1 MSARAAGNGGAG
13 SVVRRA
19 TASLLGLAVGDAL
32 GATTEFM
39 NPEEIRTRYG
49 VHDRI
54 RGGGWLNLPPGRVTD
69 DTEMA
74 QCVARAILGKG
85 GWDLAA
91 VAEEFARW
99 LRGNPV
105 DVGSTCRRGIRNFI
119 LKRQL
124 SAPPNEWDAGNG
136 AAMRVAPV
144 ALFALG
150 DEELLC
156 RLAVEQARL
165 THNHPLSDASCV
177 TVARMVH
184 RGILGTPMKELRAAA
199 EELAGRHPEFRFEE
213 ESGGATAYVADTLR
227 TVFHDF
233 FSTRSFEECLVRIVN
248 RGGDADTAGAI
259 AGAVA
264 GAHYGLEAIPRH
276 WLDALDPA
284 VRQEL
289 ADSAERLVRLSPFWN
304 RRGTDRPFKS
314 VC

>member
-1 MSARAAGNGGAG
+1 LSTRTVGDSG
-13 SVVRRA
+13 SGSLVRRA

-39 NPEEIRTRYG
+39 DPEEIRKQYG

-54 RGGGWLNLPPGRVTD
+54 RGGGWLNLPQGRVTD

-74 QCVARAILGKG
+74 QCIARAILGTG

-91 VAEEFARW
+91 IAEEFARW

-105 DVGSTCRRGIRNFI
+105 DVGSTCRRGIRAYI

-124 SAPPNEWDAGNG
+124 STPPNEWDAGNG

-150 DEELLC
+150 DEELLS

-165 THNHPLSDASCV
+165 THNHPLSDAACV
-177 TVARMVH
+177 TVARMVQ
-184 RGILGTPMKELRAAA
+184 RGILGTPMNGLRAAA
-199 EELAGRHPEFRFEE
+199 EELAGRHAEFRFDGDP
-213 ESGGATAYVADTLR
+213 GGATAYVADTLR
-227 TVFHDF
+227 TVFQEF
-233 FSTRSFEECLVRIVN
+233 FTSRTFEECLVRIVN
-248 RGGDADTAGAI
+248 RGGDADTTGAI

-264 GAHYGLEAIPRH
+264 GAHYGLEAIPRR

-284 VRQEL
+284 VLREL
-289 ADSAERLVRLSPFWN
+289 TDSAERLVRLSPLFRGGVPGAED
-304 RRGTDRPFKS
+304 RR
-314 VC
+314 

>member
-1 MSARAAGNGGAG
+1 LSARTVGESGSGNL
-13 SVVRRA
+13 VRRA

-39 NPEEIRTRYG
+39 NPVDIRKRYG
-49 VHDRI
+49 IHDRI
-54 RGGGWLNLPPGRVTD
+54 RGGGWLNLAPGRVTD

-85 GWDLAA
+85 GWDLPA

-105 DVGSTCRRGIRNFI
+105 DVGATCRRGIRDFI

-124 SAPPNEWDAGNG
+124 STPPNEWDAGNG
-136 AAMRVAPV
+136 ATMRVAPV

-150 DEELLC
+150 DEKLLS
-156 RLAVEQARL
+156 RLALEQARL

-184 RGILGTPMKELRAAA
+184 RGILGTPMAGLRAAA
-199 EELAGRHPEFRFEE
+199 EELAGLHPEFRFEGRA
-213 ESGGATAYVADTLR
+213 GGATAYVADTLR

-233 FSTRSFEECLVRIVN
+233 FSTRGFEECLVRIVN
-248 RGGDADTAGAI
+248 RGGDADTNGAI
-259 AGAVA
+259 AGAIA
-264 GAHYGLEAIPRH
+264 GAHYGLEAIPGR
-276 WLDALDPA
+276 WLRALDPF
-284 VRQEL
+284 VREEL
-289 ADSAERLVRLSPFWN
+289 TETAERLVRLSPLF
-304 RRGTDRPFKS
+304 RTAGPPAGKTR
-314 VC
+314 

>member
-1 MSARAAGNGGAG
+1 LSTRPVGDHGSGAI
-13 SVVRRA
+13 VRRA

-39 NPEEIRTRYG
+39 KPEDIRRQYG
-49 VHDRI
+49 VHERI

-69 DTEMA
+69 DTEMS
-74 QCVARAILGKG
+74 QCVARAILAKG

-105 DVGSTCRRGIRNFI
+105 DVGSTCRRGIRDYI

-124 SAPPNEWDAGNG
+124 STPPNEWDAGNG

-150 DEELLC
+150 DEELLA

-184 RGILGTPMKELRAAA
+184 RGILGTPMAGLRAAA
-199 EELAGRHPEFRFEE
+199 EELAGRHPEFRFERYE
-213 ESGGATAYVADTLR
+213 GNATAYVADTLR

-233 FSTRSFEECLVRIVN
+233 FSTRTFEECLVRIVN

-264 GAHYGLEAIPRH
+264 GAHYGLEAIPRR
-276 WLDALDPA
+276 WLVALDPA
-284 VRQEL
+284 VRKEL
-289 ADSAERLVRLSPFWN
+289 TEAAKKLVRLSPLF
-304 RRGTDRPFKS
+304 RGARWQAGKTR
-314 VC
+314 

>member
-1 MSARAAGNGGAG
+1 MSARPAEDSGSGA
-13 SVVRRA
+13 VVRRA

-39 NPEEIRTRYG
+39 NPEDIRKQHG

-105 DVGSTCRRGIRNFI
+105 DVGSTCRRGIRDYI

-124 SAPPNEWDAGNG
+124 STPPNEWDAGNG

-150 DEELLC
+150 DEDLLS

-165 THNHPLSDASCV
+165 THNHPLSDASCI

-184 RGILGTPMKELRAAA
+184 RAILGTPMAGLRAAA
-199 EELAGRHPEFRFEE
+199 EELAGRHPEFRFDGNA
-213 ESGGATAYVADTLR
+213 GGATAYVADTLR

-233 FSTRSFEECLVRIVN
+233 FSTRTFEECLVRIVN
-248 RGGDADTAGAI
+248 RGGDADTNGAI

-264 GAHYGLEAIPRH
+264 GAHYGLEAIPVR

-284 VRQEL
+284 VREEL
-289 ADSAERLVRLSPFWN
+289 TGTAEKLVRLSPLF
-304 RRGTDRPFKS
+304 RGAGRHARKPR
-314 VC
+314 

>member
-1 MSARAAGNGGAG
+1 LSHRPVVDSGPGGLLLRAK
-13 SVVRRA
+13 
-19 TASLLGLAVGDAL
+19 ASLLGMAVGDAL

-39 NPEEIRTRYG
+39 NPEDIRKRFG

-74 QCVARAILGKG
+74 QCVARAILAKG

-91 VAEEFARW
+91 IAEEFATW
-99 LRGNPV
+99 LKGNPV
-105 DVGSTCRRGIRNFI
+105 DVGSTCRRGIRDFI

-124 SAPPNEWDAGNG
+124 STPPNEWDAGNG

-150 DEELLC
+150 DEELLS

-177 TVARMVH
+177 TVARMIQ
-184 RGILGTPMKELRAAA
+184 RGILGTPIAGLRAAA
-199 EELAGRHPEFRFEE
+199 EELADRHPAFRFEGYA
-213 ESGGATAYVADTLR
+213 GGATAYVADTLR

-233 FSTRSFEECLVRIVN
+233 FSTRTFEECLVLIVN
-248 RGGDADTAGAI
+248 RGGDADTTGAI

-264 GAHYGLEAIPRH
+264 GAHYGLEAIPRR

-284 VRQEL
+284 VLQEL
-289 ADSAERLVRLSPFWN
+289 TDSAERLVRLSPLF
-304 RRGTDRPFKS
+304 RGAGPQAVKYR
-314 VC
+314 